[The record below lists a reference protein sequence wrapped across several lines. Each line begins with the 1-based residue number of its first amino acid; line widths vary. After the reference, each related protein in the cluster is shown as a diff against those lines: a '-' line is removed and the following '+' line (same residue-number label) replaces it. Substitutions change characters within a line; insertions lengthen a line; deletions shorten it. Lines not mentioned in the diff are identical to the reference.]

1 MLRLA
6 VLIPFVAVLLRV
18 SAAHL
23 LSLLEEEDQ
32 SLAEFWV
39 TTDLA

>member
-6 VLIPFVAVLLRV
+6 VLIPLWLFFSELVPPIC
-18 SAAHL
+18 
-23 LSLLEEEDQ
+23 SLLEEEDQ
-32 SLAEFWV
+32 SLAEFWI